1 MVNLERS
8 FMDPANFSRF
18 SNKSNFD
25 FEIGLIKGMKDINAG
40 NVKNI
45 TVLYLDETSGKLD
58 KLKEYF
64 DAGRLVFIDEKNHI
78 KLSEEFYKE
87 FGDRIEKV
95 ELINS
100 LGNVEEVIENEGAS
114 ISSMTGEESEHLNR
128 AVTDL
133 LHMAAENRRSAKEE
147 KGEKSAIG
155 KDEQSHR
162 GQSVQE
168 RSSIRSEFQV
178 KDAVKLGKNKESGR
192 LKELEKQ
199 GARKREEQ
207 EKKKAE
213 EFEELHHRIVQD
225 ATKTYDRKKQEKKEI
240 DKKEDSGQSI

>member
-1 MVNLERS
+1 
-8 FMDPANFSRF
+8 MDPANFSQF

-64 DAGRLVFIDEKNHI
+64 EAGRLVFIDEKNHI

-95 ELINS
+95 ELIS
-100 LGNVEEVIENEGAS
+100 SKGKVKEVIENEGAS
-114 ISSMTGEESEHLNR
+114 ISSMTGEESEHLSQ
-128 AVTDL
+128 AVAVL
-133 LHMAAENRRSAKEE
+133 LQAAAENKRVAKEE
-147 KGEKSAIG
+147 KGEKSSLN
-155 KDEQSHR
+155 KDEKSHR
-162 GQSVQE
+162 RQAE

-178 KDAVKLGKNKESGR
+178 KDAASIEKNKEGGR

-199 GARKREEQ
+199 NAKRKEEQ
-207 EKKKAE
+207 ELKKAE
-213 EFEELHHRIVQD
+213 KFEELHHRIVQES
-225 ATKTYDRKKQEKKEI
+225 TRNYDRKKQEKKEI

>member
-1 MVNLERS
+1 
-8 FMDPANFSRF
+8 MDPANFSRF
-18 SNKSNFD
+18 SSKSNFD

-95 ELINS
+95 ELIS
-100 LGNVEEVIENEGAS
+100 SKGKVKEVIENEGAS
-114 ISSMTGEESEHLNR
+114 ISSMTGEESEHLSQ
-128 AVTDL
+128 AVAVL
-133 LHMAAENRRSAKEE
+133 LHVAAENRRAAKEE
-147 KGEKSAIG
+147 KGEKSAID
-155 KDEQSHR
+155 KDEKSHR
-162 GQSVQE
+162 RQAE

-178 KDAVKLGKNKESGR
+178 KDAANIGKNKEGGR

-199 GARKREEQ
+199 SAKRKEEQ
-207 EKKKAE
+207 EMKKAE
-213 EFEELHHRIVQD
+213 EFEELHHRIVQE
-225 ATKTYDRKKQEKKEI
+225 ATRNYDRKKQEKKEI